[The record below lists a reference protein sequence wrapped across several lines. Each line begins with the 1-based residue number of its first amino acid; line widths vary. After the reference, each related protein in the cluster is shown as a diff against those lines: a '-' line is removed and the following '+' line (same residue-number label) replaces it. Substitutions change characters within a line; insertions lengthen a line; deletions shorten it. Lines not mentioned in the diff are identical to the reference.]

1 MAGYSRWGCLGK
13 AEISMETEFSIK
25 GFWWLPENEEKQLAG
40 ILTYKP
46 GEPIFLDLFGAF
58 FKKNGELLSEQYEI
72 ILGLSSSGQLFTLV
86 DTSVIQRKSSI
97 PGFSETRILVSSI
110 YQGSHFST
118 SAEIKFHTL
127 KVKFSNLDDWV
138 RINGFL
144 IDVDPKKREAKIQY
158 RPPPEV
164 ECSISDS
171 LKVSISFF
179 PKMPSHS
186 ITQKEA
192 TVRQEVEF
200 HIISDQE
207 IPFNDL
213 LRYEYL
219 LSTFLGLAIGR
230 PTRVMHLTGLTG
242 ISKIEMDDLNYEKP
256 ISIYFSQFGDFSKF
270 RNMNPFDMLFTFP
283 RIQDQFCVMLKQW
296 FREFCGLEDVFDL
309 YFKTIDG
316 EHIDMTTKLL
326 NFVQAIESFHRKKRG
341 GAYIE
346 KEEYINGLYVKIC
359 DSIPS
364 DLDTNFKNSLMNRIK
379 YGYEYSLRKR
389 LEDIFYNF
397 NNGVIHE
404 LFGQNGDELIN
415 RIVGNRNYYTH
426 YDDRPND
433 LCEGSRLYRL
443 CNNLEVILTVI
454 FLSLLGFTDSEISL
468 MIRDNPRLMQMAT
481 MD

>member
-1 MAGYSRWGCLGK
+1 
-13 AEISMETEFSIK
+13 METEFSIK
-25 GFWWLPENEEKQLAG
+25 GFWWLPENEEEQLAG

-58 FKKNGELLSEQYEI
+58 SKKNGELLSEQHEI
-72 ILGLSSSGQLFTLV
+72 ILGVSSSGQLFTLV

-97 PGFSETRILVSSI
+97 PGFPETRILVNLI
-110 YQGSHFST
+110 YRGLHFSN
-118 SAEIKFHTL
+118 SAEIRFHTL
-127 KVKFSNLDDWV
+127 RVEFSNLDDWV
-138 RINGFL
+138 CINGFL
-144 IDVDPKKREAKIQY
+144 IDVDPKKREAKIEY
-158 RPPPEV
+158 RLPPEV

-179 PKMPSHS
+179 AKTSLPRGNPQ
-186 ITQKEA
+186 IEA

-207 IPFNDL
+207 IPIGDL
-213 LRYEYL
+213 LRYQYL
-219 LSTFLGLAIGR
+219 LNTFLRVAIGR
-230 PTRVMHLTGLTG
+230 STKVLRLTALTER
-242 ISKIEMDDLNYEKP
+242 SKIEMGDFTCEKP
-256 ISIYFSQFGDFSKF
+256 ISIYFSQFGDFSKL
-270 RNMNPFDMLFTFP
+270 RTMNPLDMLFTFP
-283 RIQDQFCVMLKQW
+283 RIQDRFGAMLSQW
-296 FREFCGLEDVFDL
+296 FREFSGLEDVFHL
-309 YFKTIDG
+309 YFKTIYDK
-316 EHIDMTTKLL
+316 HLDLTTKLL
-326 NFVQAIESFHRKKRG
+326 NFVQAIESFHRKKIG
-341 GAYIE
+341 SAYIE
-346 KEEYINGLYVKIC
+346 KEEYINGLYLRIC

-404 LFGQNGDELIN
+404 LFGQNRDVLIN
-415 RIVGNRNYYTH
+415 RIVVNRNYYTH
-426 YDDRPND
+426 YDDRSKD

-454 FLSLLGFTDSEISL
+454 FLSLLGFTDSEISS
-468 MIRDNPRLMQMAT
+468 MIRDNPRLMQMAR